1 MVCNDFI
8 DMIDL
13 VAIIRLTLDVKR
25 SYGKQSNRY
34 EMLTNA

>member
-8 DMIDL
+8 EKIDL
-13 VAIIRLTLDVKR
+13 VATITLNLKR